1 MQLLLPVA
9 DPHEGARTLYL
20 CHESA
25 GNPRKHLG
33 HAFSLP
39 KVTSNEV
46 LNVDNEFYQDEEYI
60 LEHPKGTFLK
70 VFLQGTSE
78 LLHYAKYP
86 VVSRI
91 KNRKDVFFSQ
101 KDPDHELR

>member
-1 MQLLLPVA
+1 MQKSGEWRTMQLLLPVA

-20 CHESA
+20 CHESV
-25 GNPRKHLG
+25 GNLRKHLG

-60 LEHPKGTFLK
+60 LEHPKGTF
-70 VFLQGTSE
+70 
-78 LLHYAKYP
+78 
-86 VVSRI
+86 
-91 KNRKDVFFSQ
+91 
-101 KDPDHELR
+101 